1 MTGWEHR
8 TIVAETRTEL
18 EEKARALAADGWEV
32 VSNKYVPP
40 DPKHGGILGGH
51 YEAELRRRKP

>member
-1 MTGWEHR
+1 MTDREHK
-8 TIVAETRTEL
+8 TIVDDKGMEVEQ
-18 EEKARALAADGWEV
+18 KARALTSDSGEV

-40 DPKHGGILGGH
+40 DPKFGGILGGH